1 VDKQSEGVSQSI
13 ERRTS
18 RRFSLPLPVLFR
30 WTDST
35 EHYDQGHCGNAGL
48 GGMFVLSA
56 SCPPVGMHVEIEM
69 NIPAFDLV
77 PRRSQ
82 LRCTGR
88 VLRVEACY
96 QLRGF
101 AVAGRIKGD
110 HLEYEEDDKEK
121 EPQVKQEK
129 KERKNKLQLAF

>member
-1 VDKQSEGVSQSI
+1 VDKRGEEISQSI
-13 ERRTS
+13 ERRAS

-30 WTDST
+30 WTDSK
-35 EHYDQGHCGNAGL
+35 EHYDHGHCGNAGL

-56 SCPPVGMHVEIEM
+56 SCPPVGMQVEIEM

-77 PRRSQ
+77 PRRCQ

-88 VLRVEACY
+88 VLRVEVCY

-110 HLEYEEDDKEK
+110 HVEDDEDDKKK
-121 EPQVKQEK
+121 EPQEEHEK
-129 KERKNKLQLAF
+129 KEHKNKLQLAL